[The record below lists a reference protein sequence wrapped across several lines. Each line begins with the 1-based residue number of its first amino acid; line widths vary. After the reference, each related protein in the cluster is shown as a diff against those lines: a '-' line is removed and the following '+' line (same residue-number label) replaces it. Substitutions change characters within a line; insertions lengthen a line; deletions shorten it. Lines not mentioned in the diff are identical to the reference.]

1 MRKKRKSGDQT
12 MKKSE
17 YEKAFDE
24 AHKKLRDMGDVG
36 VVHKILDDEE
46 SAKLT
51 PVPFPYGGKRYN
63 DWVV

>member
-1 MRKKRKSGDQT
+1 MHSKRKSDDKT

-17 YEKAFDE
+17 YEKVFDD
-24 AHKKLRDMGDVG
+24 AHKKLHEMDDIG
-36 VVHKILDDEE
+36 VIQQILDDEE

-51 PVPFPYGGKRYN
+51 PIPFPYGGKRYN